1 MKRFFKPAV
10 HVQFKNRQAVQ
21 HKAGI
26 IQSQFHKRYADAVSN
41 LNKSLAVEIIWP
53 IIMSKRN

>member
-1 MKRFFKPAV
+1 MIHKNETLFKPAV

-26 IQSQFHKRYADAVSN
+26 IQSQFHQRYADAVSN
-41 LNKSLAVEIIWP
+41 LNKRLS
-53 IIMSKRN
+53 S